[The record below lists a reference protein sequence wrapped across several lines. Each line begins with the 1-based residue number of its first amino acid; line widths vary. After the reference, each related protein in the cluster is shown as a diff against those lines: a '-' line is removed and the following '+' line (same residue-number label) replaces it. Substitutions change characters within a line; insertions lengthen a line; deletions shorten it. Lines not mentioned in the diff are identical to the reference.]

1 MGRITAVCISE
12 KKGTVKKNVG
22 SCRLI
27 EDFGLENDAHAG
39 STRQVSLLSAD
50 QVEAFRKRS
59 QGAVDLPP
67 GIFGENLLV
76 EGFDFKTYP
85 VGTRFRTG
93 EVLLELTQIGKQC
106 HTGCEIMKKTGECIM
121 PHEGV
126 FARVLS
132 GGVVKAGDELTRM
145 FNAAILVA
153 SDRASRGEYT
163 DESGPALRKALE
175 SADFRVCS
183 ETILSDDEDGLVEAL
198 KRIADEERP
207 DVIFTSGGTGFSLR
221 DRMPEATKRVIDRE
235 APGISEAVR
244 AYSMTITKKAMLS
257 RATSGMRGR
266 TLIVNLPG
274 SPKAV
279 RECMEFLLPPLA
291 HGLAILSG
299 EGDA

>member
-1 MGRITAVCISE
+1 
-12 KKGTVKKNVG
+12 
-22 SCRLI
+22 
-27 EDFGLENDAHAG
+27 
-39 STRQVSLLSAD
+39 
-50 QVEAFRKRS
+50 
-59 QGAVDLPP
+59 
-67 GIFGENLLV
+67 
-76 EGFDFKTYP
+76 
-85 VGTRFRTG
+85 
-93 EVLLELTQIGKQC
+93 
-106 HTGCEIMKKTGECIM
+106 
-121 PHEGV
+121 
-126 FARVLS
+126 
-132 GGVVKAGDELTRM
+132 M

-175 SADFRVCS
+175 AADYRVCS